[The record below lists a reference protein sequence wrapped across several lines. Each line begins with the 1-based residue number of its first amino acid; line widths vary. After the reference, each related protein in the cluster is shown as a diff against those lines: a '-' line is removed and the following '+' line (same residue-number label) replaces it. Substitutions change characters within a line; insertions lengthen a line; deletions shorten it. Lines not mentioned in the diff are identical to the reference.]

1 MIIFNVTTPYTKAF
15 CKIVNVNSM
24 HKALEIEKSVTRIN
38 FLKSQLQSLSMSVCI
53 HITYYQVYNVTCG
66 HTF

>member
-24 HKALEIEKSVTRIN
+24 LHKALEIEKSVTRIN
-38 FLKSQLQSLSMSVCI
+38 FLKSQLHFESIYKTHLMMCLRGWVFVI
-53 HITYYQVYNVTCG
+53 M
-66 HTF
+66 